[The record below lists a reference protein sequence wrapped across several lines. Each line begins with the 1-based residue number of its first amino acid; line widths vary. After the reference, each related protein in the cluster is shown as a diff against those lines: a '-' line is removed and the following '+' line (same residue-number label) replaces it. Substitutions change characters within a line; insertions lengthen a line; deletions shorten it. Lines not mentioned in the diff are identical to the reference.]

1 MNKEH
6 KESSAITPLFS
17 AEAIEKRIQEI
28 GKAISLDFASTTSE
42 SPLLLLVVL
51 KGAFIFAADLLRTIT
66 IPCIVDFIHASSYGS
81 RKISSGNVTI
91 KHNLAIEGRDILLVE
106 DIVDTGLTIQQV
118 TAELMT
124 MKPASLSICTLLDKP
139 EARKHPVVARY
150 TGFIVPNAFIIGYG
164 IDFNEQYRELPAL
177 GILDS

>member
-66 IPCIVDFIHASSYGS
+66 IPCTVDFIKASSYGS
-81 RKISSGNVTI
+81 EKISSGKVTI
-91 KHNLAIEGRDILLVE
+91 NHNLAIEGRHVLIIE
-106 DIVDTGLTIQQV
+106 DIIDTGLTIQQV
-118 TAELMT
+118 THELMT
-124 MKPASLSICTLLDKP
+124 MKPASVSICTLLDKP
-139 EARKHPVVARY
+139 EARKHPVEMRY